1 MTAGLTAEE
10 AAALREQM
18 QSGPSS
24 EVDQINL
31 ASQDRNIRKHFTGLL
46 RHMETFS
53 GHVRSLV
60 TRKVWQ
66 PCAVTSSPLEI
77 VGPSTLTDLIAKWA
91 VGAELRWPKLGVA
104 GYVGINHVFA
114 YALIEL
120 AYGAPAHQLTNPGT
134 SLRQRLTEVERRTL
148 EPTLSTLCQDLATSL
163 PPADPAQSGGTLLA
177 QPFYYDPPPAT
188 TGAVMAQMEF
198 PIAGGTGVVWVVL
211 LSQVLDHI
219 DTTDDPAAQDASKLL
234 AQHLTHAE
242 VTAHV
247 QLGTASLFVS
257 DLATLKPGTLL
268 WLDRGASDYLPV
280 LIEDK
285 VKFLAQPLQR
295 NGTLGVK
302 IVERVP

>member
-1 MTAGLTAEE
+1 MTTGLTAEE
-10 AAALREQM
+10 SAALREQM
-18 QSGPSS
+18 QGASSS
-24 EVDQINL
+24 EVDQVNL
-31 ASQDRNIRKHFTGLL
+31 ASQERNIRKHFVGLS

-53 GHVRSLV
+53 EHLRDLV
-60 TRKVWQ
+60 TKSVWQ
-66 PCAVTSSPLEI
+66 PCPVKTSPLEI
-77 VGPSTLTDLIAKWA
+77 VGPATLTDTIAKWA

-104 GYVGINHVFA
+104 GYVGVNHVFA

-120 AYGAPAHQLTNPGT
+120 AYGAPSHQLSVNAQA
-134 SLRQRLTEVERRTL
+134 LRQRLTEVERRTL
-148 EPTLSTLCQDLATSL
+148 EPTLATLCKDLATSL
-163 PPADPAQSGGTLLA
+163 PPADPAHSGGTLLS
-177 QPFYYDPPPAT
+177 QPFYYDPPQAT
-188 TGAVMAQMEF
+188 TGAVAVQLEF
-198 PIAGGTGVVWVVL
+198 PIAGGTGIVWIVL
-211 LSQVLDHI
+211 LSQVLGQI
-219 DTTDDPAAQDASKLL
+219 DTEEDAAAASSSTLL
-234 AQHLTHAE
+234 AHHLASAE

-247 QLGTASLFVS
+247 QLGTASLLVS